1 VSFSLALFC
10 LLSWPLG
17 STFDSSRF
25 TTSARRQ
32 RARER
37 SILLFIHLFI
47 VVKLLT
53 QSARVFIFSNFDEA
67 GEQSVRLALPKSEH
81 SLASF
86 VPPKAARTEWQSSN

>member
-1 VSFSLALFC
+1 MSK
-10 LLSWPLG
+10 PLR

-37 SILLFIHLFI
+37 SIRLFIHLFI

-53 QSARVFIFSNFDEA
+53 QIASVLRFSNISMKP
-67 GEQSVRLALPKSEH
+67 G
-81 SLASF
+81 
-86 VPPKAARTEWQSSN
+86 SNLFAWLY

>member
-37 SILLFIHLFI
+37 SIRLFIHLFI
-47 VVKLLT
+47 VIKLLT
-53 QSARVFIFSNFDEA
+53 QFASALRFSNFDEA
-67 GEQSVRLALPKSEH
+67 GEQSVRLA
-81 SLASF
+81 
-86 VPPKAARTEWQSSN
+86 